1 MNYEQANRILDRAT
15 EGWEFSEFVI
25 LRALEL
31 TGDYSPDGSLG
42 MGQSVQSQ
50 NENRWED
57 SSVEL
62 VADHVKRYRQA

>member
-31 TGDYSPDGSLG
+31 TGDYEPNGGSR
-42 MGQSVQSQ
+42 MDSQIQSQ
-50 NENRWED
+50 HEDRWED

-62 VADHVKRYRQA
+62 VADHVRRHRQA